1 LVLTPTNVDVNPSGT
16 TAANKLNMEYTIGN
30 VADTYPLEFNVA
42 KFGNWE
48 ANAETHYQ
56 IQYASFSYFSD
67 STGYINFT
75 TYL

>member
-1 LVLTPTNVDVNPSGT
+1 
-16 TAANKLNMEYTIGN
+16 MEYTIGN